1 MTTRQHA
8 LIFIHKFYFALPNN
22 GSINTGPCNCNQRY
36 SEALTCALISV
47 DDIIRVIDPDLQ
59 FKTWMH
65 YKGIQKEIENIKEI
79 RNEQSKCVI

>member
-22 GSINTGPCNCNQRY
+22 GSINIGPCNCNQRY
-36 SEALTCALISV
+36 AEAITCALISV
-47 DDIIRVIDPDLQ
+47 DEIIRVIDPDLQ

-65 YKGIQKEIENIKEI
+65 YKEIQKEIENIKEI
-79 RNEQSKCVI
+79 RNE